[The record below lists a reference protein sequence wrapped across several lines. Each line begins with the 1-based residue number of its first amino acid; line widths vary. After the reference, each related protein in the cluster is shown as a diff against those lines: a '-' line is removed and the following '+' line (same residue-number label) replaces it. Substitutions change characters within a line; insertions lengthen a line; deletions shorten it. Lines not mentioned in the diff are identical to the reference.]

1 MSMSYNLLEN
11 YSIGKLREYDI
22 AHIEE
27 HLIVSLTDI
36 VISNGDF
43 QWIENLNSDLAK
55 KSLSFVILSENLSYE
70 MLPEKVNLCPT
81 IEEAI
86 DLIEFEEIQ
95 RDLGL

>member
-36 VISNGDF
+36 VISNDDI

>member
-1 MSMSYNLLEN
+1 MSMSYRLLEN

-36 VISNGDF
+36 VITNDDF

>member
-1 MSMSYNLLEN
+1 M
-11 YSIGKLREYDI
+11 
-22 AHIEE
+22 
-27 HLIVSLTDI
+27 SLTDI
-36 VISNGDF
+36 VISNDDF

-55 KSLSFVILSENLSYE
+55 KSFSFVILSENLTYE
-70 MLPEKVNLCPT
+70 TLPEKVNLCPT